1 MRTTL
6 KRGIGR
12 GATLN
17 GNGHAVVPPGTL
29 TRVIRYRQPEPPRRT
44 GLQLFRRIMLVALLT
59 VLSAA
64 LGVAGGAYLYF
75 HQTVAAVRAHSTDVK
90 IAQKELDVKLPG
102 QAAIA
107 LVVGYDHRA
116 GVESGLSSRSDTI
129 MLLRADPST
138 KSISMLSFPRD
149 LYVGIHC
156 PGQPIFHARI
166 NGAYAQCGSKGTLQ
180 TVKDLTGLPVSYL
193 VTVNFHGFKQIVDR
207 LGGVWLDVDR
217 RYFNNNAGAIRGV
230 SNYATIDLQPG
241 YQRLSG
247 SRALDF
253 VRFRHTD
260 SDFYR
265 LARQQQFV
273 RAFKEQIS
281 QQFHPTSLPGIL
293 SAITQNVEVGVGGS
307 SALSGKTVLSYALF
321 AYALPPGHFFQAKFQ
336 NLGQDSSFDVL
347 ASQSDVQNAIDDF
360 QHPDIEASKV
370 ATAVALGNKVKTK
383 APPPE
388 TVRVTVL
395 NGNGVPG
402 SAGNAAFQLA
412 QHGYKIVTPS
422 VSANAPAQDY
432 FHSKVYFDPARKGA
446 KAAAKVLQTLFQP
459 ADLEPMPPE
468 IGPISPGAAVDVVV
482 GTTFHGTIGGAP
494 AKSIPKR
501 SPPNVVLDRAP
512 TQRLL
517 APLARRVPFKLEAPT
532 MIERSSVLDAEKP
545 VRLYAIK
552 KGEKAVRLVYRTGAT
567 EYWGIEETSWDGA
580 PVLSDRNFHRAIG
593 GRVFDL
599 YFNGPHLHMAVLRAN
614 GATYWVVNTLLDSLS
629 NETMLAIAKGLKPL
643 TPGR

>member
-1 MRTTL
+1 MFEKLDAIEARYDE
-6 KRGIGR
+6 
-12 GATLN
+12 LN
-17 GNGHAVVPPGTL
+17 KLMAVVSPDDLPRYGRELASLNEVVDLARQYKTTRKEIEDTEGMLPGEQDEEL
-29 TRVIRYRQPEPPRRT
+29 RELAKEELQMLHQRLEGLEDSLKLALVPRDPNDDKNVIVEVRA
-44 GLQLFRRIMLVALLT
+44 G
-59 VLSAA
+59 
-64 LGVAGGAYLYF
+64 AGG
-75 HQTVAAVRAHSTDVK
+75 D
-90 IAQKELDVKLPG
+90 E
-102 QAAIA
+102 AAIFA
-107 LVVGYDHRA
+107 ADLYRMYTHYAESHRW
-116 GVESGLSSRSDTI
+116 GVELMSASE
-129 MLLRADPST
+129 
-138 KSISMLSFPRD
+138 
-149 LYVGIHC
+149 
-156 PGQPIFHARI
+156 
-166 NGAYAQCGSKGTLQ
+166 NG
-180 TVKDLTGLPVSYL
+180 V
-193 VTVNFHGFKQIVDR
+193 HGFKEVINKI
-207 LGGVWLDVDR
+207 GGIWMDVDR
-217 RYFNNNAGAIRGV
+217 RYYNKNTGSYLND
-230 SNYATIDLQPG
+230 YANINLQPG
-241 YQRLSG
+241 YQRLTG
-247 SRALDF
+247 QQALDF

-567 EYWGIEETSWDGA
+567 EYWGIEETAWDGA
-580 PVLSDRNFHRAIG
+580 PVLSDRNFHRALG